1 MLALLVSSQAVCLGF
16 GVIWATGWLWTTYED
31 VVHDHV
37 IAEGQAQ
44 MHQVSL
50 KIDELELSSVEPG
63 SLDWWRLQGLCE
75 QAKIAHHGFVCVMR
89 DDNGAMLCHP
99 GLGENPSLLEI
110 FPGRKILMNE
120 HDSAPIVGIGRDADC
135 YDALTSDRPY
145 KDPIPHSEVREWIAT
160 RYGTQ
165 FDPAVVEAFLLVEKI
180 FCV

>member
-1 MLALLVSSQAVCLGF
+1 MLALLVSIQAVCLGF

-75 QAKIAHHGFVCVMR
+75 QAKIANHGFVCVMR
-89 DDNGAMLCHP
+89 P
-99 GLGENPSLLEI
+99 
-110 FPGRKILMNE
+110 
-120 HDSAPIVGIGRDADC
+120 
-135 YDALTSDRPY
+135 
-145 KDPIPHSEVREWIAT
+145 
-160 RYGTQ
+160 
-165 FDPAVVEAFLLVEKI
+165 
-180 FCV
+180 

>member
-1 MLALLVSSQAVCLGF
+1 
-16 GVIWATGWLWTTYED
+16 
-31 VVHDHV
+31 
-37 IAEGQAQ
+37 
-44 MHQVSL
+44 
-50 KIDELELSSVEPG
+50 
-63 SLDWWRLQGLCE
+63 
-75 QAKIAHHGFVCVMR
+75 MR

-165 FDPAVVEAFLLVEKI
+165 FDPAVVEASFARGEDFLRVNQSYTRATKDACPMVPAPDCELDTEQVSL
-180 FCV
+180 FLNC